1 MTSGGFWNYFRDK
14 INDDVN
20 ENNAD
25 NNRIN
30 NNKTIRNKSFEYKT
44 QLIGSTA
51 NNNNILDAEVFV
63 LLKYLSNFRRFL
75 DLPLINRERKFDLS
89 WSKKCIIF

>member
-1 MTSGGFWNYFRDK
+1 MTSGSFWNYFRDK

-30 NNKTIRNKSFEYKT
+30 NNKTIRGKSFEYKT
-44 QLIGSTA
+44 QLIGARQT
-51 NNNNILDAEVFV
+51 IVT
-63 LLKYLSNFRRFL
+63 Y
-75 DLPLINRERKFDLS
+75 
-89 WSKKCIIF
+89 